1 MIYKESK
8 ENLLKQGLTKKCPV
22 DWRAINNLMKR
33 AYTDLRTAKRNIDDD
48 EECAY
53 NYAYNAM
60 LRSGLALMFS
70 QGFRPEI
77 KDKHLTVVK
86 FVSSILGS
94 KFKKVIN
101 DYDFMRRKRHRFIYE
116 PDIPCSRKEAEDALK
131 TAKEFVD
138 IISRLIKDGNPQREF
153 DFGKVNCIKS

>member
-33 AYTDLRTAKRNIDDD
+33 AYTDFRTAKRNITDD

-86 FVSSILGS
+86 FVSYLLGS
-94 KFKKVIN
+94 KFRKVIN

-138 IISRLIKDGNPQREF
+138 IIGNLIKEGNPQMEF
-153 DFGKVNCIKS
+153 GFEKINRIGP